1 MPIIG
6 SAQSYSTIVISP
18 SLPQC
23 TALEVCPNDTLRFVG
38 DSTNSNFYGTVEG
51 WVYNSLSQSN
61 DYFTITSHNSIE
73 TSYEHVVV
81 QGDSSYYWE
90 WCMYGNFPP
99 PHGLVLENCVTTS
112 SEEVNALSSEI
123 FPNPT
128 TNKLNFLFPNTNQ
141 SPLNISIYDN
151 MGRLI
156 YRQEGIRENQLQ
168 VDVSKYPSGIY
179 HYELLNQESRERGFG
194 DFVKR

>member
-1 MPIIG
+1 MRLLPILLSLMPIIG

-99 PHGLVLENCVTTS
+99 PHENVRVSCRNPGLS
-112 SEEVNALSSEI
+112 ILSARTETP
-123 FPNPT
+123 F
-128 TNKLNFLFPNTNQ
+128 FA
-141 SPLNISIYDN
+141 
-151 MGRLI
+151 
-156 YRQEGIRENQLQ
+156 
-168 VDVSKYPSGIY
+168 
-179 HYELLNQESRERGFG
+179 
-194 DFVKR
+194 